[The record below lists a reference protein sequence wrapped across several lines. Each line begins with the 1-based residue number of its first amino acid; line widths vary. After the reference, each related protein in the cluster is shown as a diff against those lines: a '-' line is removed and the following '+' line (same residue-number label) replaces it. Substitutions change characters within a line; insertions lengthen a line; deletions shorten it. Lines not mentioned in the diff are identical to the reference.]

1 MSALDTDPV
10 ADLLRGVP
18 FFAGLDRVD
27 LARLLGALEEVHAT
41 AGEAIT
47 TEGAEADSLYLLQ
60 HGHVTVTVGSPD
72 GDIRLRDVGAPAHFG
87 ELGLLLERRTATSRA
102 STDVVLWRLPR
113 ARFEALVRDRPQI
126 GLAVAAALADSM
138 DRRSR
143 EFVGAPEPERRPEE
157 RAREDRAAA
166 RRPTRALGAIASV
179 ALPALLWNLGPPAG
193 LEQAGWR
200 VVLILLGAAV
210 AWLTEPVPDFAVAL
224 GLAAAWGATGLVTL
238 PVAFSGFASSSWL
251 LALGALALAAAM
263 ARTGLLFRTALV
275 LLRVFPATA
284 TGQLFALLF
293 GGVLVT
299 PLVPLSVAR
308 VAAIMPVANEIGQS
322 LGYAPRSS
330 GSARLA
336 FAGLIGHWYF
346 SSIFLT
352 GLATN
357 FFVVQLLSPAERAR
371 FSWLG
376 WLGAAAPVGLL
387 CLLGASIA
395 LLVLFRPGP
404 AAVRIR
410 DATRRQQRI
419 LGPVSRGER
428 IAIAAAGLLLVGL
441 IAQPIVNVEPAW
453 LAVLALVVVT
463 TGALD
468 RERFRSGIDWGFLML
483 FGALLGSGNV
493 MQATHVDRWIAAGL
507 VARTSALGDP
517 ADPGLVL
524 VAIAAATILLRFV
537 LPSRPTMLLLALAVV
552 PAAPQLGISPWLAG
566 LTVLLAANIWVL
578 PYQGL
583 EYLVAREATG
593 GQAFNDRQ
601 GIRIGAALTAV
612 RFIAIA
618 ASVPAWKAM
627 GLL

>member
-1 MSALDTDPV
+1 MTAVETDPV
-10 ADLLRGVP
+10 VDLLRGVP
-18 FFAGLDRVD
+18 FFKGLDRVD
-27 LARLLGALEEVHAT
+27 LARLLGALEEVRARP
-41 AGEAIT
+41 GEVIAH
-47 TEGAEADSLYLLQ
+47 EGTEADALYLLQ
-60 HGHVTVTVGSPD
+60 RGSVAITVAAPG
-72 GDIRLRDVGAPAHFG
+72 RDVSLREVTGPTHFG
-87 ELGLLLERRTATSRA
+87 ELGLLLARRTATSRA
-102 STDVVLWRLPR
+102 VTEVVAWRLPR

-126 GLAVAAALADSM
+126 ALAVAAALADAV

-143 EFVGAPEPERRPEE
+143 EYVGAPEPERLPEE
-157 RAREDRAAA
+157 RAREDRPRG
-166 RRPTRALGAIASV
+166 RRVTRMAGALGAIA
-179 ALPALLWNLGPPAG
+179 LPLALWNVAPPSG
-193 LEQAGWR
+193 LELAGWR
-200 VVLILLGAAV
+200 VVMLLLGAAI
-210 AWLTEPVPDFAVAL
+210 AWLAEPVPDFAVAL

-263 ARTGLLFRTALV
+263 ARTGLLFRAALL
-275 LLRVFPATA
+275 LLRAFPASA

-293 GGVLVT
+293 GGVLIT

-308 VAAIMPVANEIGQS
+308 VAAIMPVASEIGQS

-336 FAGLIGHWYF
+336 FAGLVGYWYF

-357 FFVVQLLSPAERAR
+357 FFVVQLLAPADRAR
-371 FSWLG
+371 FSWVG
-376 WLGAAAPVGLL
+376 WLIAAAPVGIL
-387 CLLGASIA
+387 CLIGAAAA
-395 LLVLFRPGP
+395 LLLVFRPER
-404 AAVRIR
+404 AATRIK

-419 LGPVSRGER
+419 LGPLARGER
-428 IAIAAAGLLLVGL
+428 IAILAAGLLLAGL
-441 IAQPIVNVEPAW
+441 IAQPLLNVEPAW
-453 LAVLALVVVT
+453 LALGALVVVSA
-463 TGALD
+463 GALD
-468 RERFRSGIDWGFLML
+468 RERFRTGIDWGFLML

-507 VARTSALGDP
+507 VERTAGLGDP
-517 ADPGLVL
+517 GIVL
-524 VAIAAATILLRFV
+524 IAIAAATILIRFV

-593 GQAFNDRQ
+593 GEAFDDRQ
-601 GIRIGAALTAV
+601 GTRIGAALTAV
-612 RFIAIA
+612 RFVAIA
-618 ASVPAWKAM
+618 ASVPIWKLM